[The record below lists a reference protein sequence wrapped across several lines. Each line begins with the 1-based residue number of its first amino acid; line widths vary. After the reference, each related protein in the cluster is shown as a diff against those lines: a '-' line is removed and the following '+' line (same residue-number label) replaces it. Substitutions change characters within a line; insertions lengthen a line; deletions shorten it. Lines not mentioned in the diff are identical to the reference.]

1 MILISHLTKQYGNV
15 RALED
20 ISLRLTTA
28 APLVILGPSGSGK
41 STLLRLIAGLEMPD
55 AGEIH
60 INGSLASRPGW
71 ALPPH
76 LRHMGF
82 VFQTPALWPHMTV
95 AKNITFGMNGLPKEQ
110 MRCRLQELLVDFDLQ
125 GLEERY
131 PDELSGGE
139 ARRVAI
145 ARCLAPKPGYLLMDE
160 PLTNLDRELKRK
172 ALSRIARAAHETG
185 ALLIYVTHDPDEA
198 RQLSPRAMFLSGGR
212 ISEAASDRESCLP

>member
-1 MILISHLTKQYGNV
+1 MIQICHLTKFYGKA

-20 ISLRLTTA
+20 VSLQVTTPE
-28 APLVILGPSGSGK
+28 PLVILGPSGSGK

-60 INGSLASRPGW
+60 INGSPASRPGW

-76 LRHMGF
+76 RRNIGF

-95 AKNITFGMNGLPKEQ
+95 AGNITFGMNGLSQ
-110 MRCRLQELLVDFDLQ
+110 DRMRDRLRELLEGFDLH
-125 GLEERY
+125 GLGGRY

-145 ARCLAPKPGYLLMDE
+145 ARCLAPEPRYLLMDE

-172 ALSRIARAAHETG
+172 ALARIACAVRDTRAF
-185 ALLIYVTHDPDEA
+185 LVYVTHDPDEA
-198 RQLSPRAMFLSGGR
+198 RKLSGRVIFLDAGR
-212 ISEAASDRESCLP
+212 VVEAEPERGAPVP

>member
-1 MILISHLTKQYGNV
+1 MIQVSHVTKSYGKA

-20 ISLRLTTA
+20 VSLQVTTPE
-28 APLVILGPSGSGK
+28 PLVILGPSGSGK
-41 STLLRLIAGLEMPD
+41 TTLLRLIAGLEMPD

-76 LRHMGF
+76 RRNMGF

-95 AKNITFGMNGLPKEQ
+95 AGNITFGMNGLSRDR
-110 MRCRLQELLVDFDLQ
+110 MRGRLRELLEDFDLH
-125 GLEERY
+125 GLGERY

-145 ARCLAPKPGYLLMDE
+145 ARCLAPEPRYLLMDE

-172 ALSRIARAAHETG
+172 ALARIALAVRDTRAF
-185 ALLIYVTHDPDEA
+185 LVYVTHDPDEA
-198 RQLSPRAMFLSGGR
+198 RKLSGRVIFLDAGR
-212 ISEAASDRESCLP
+212 VVEAEPGRESSLL

>member
-1 MILISHLTKQYGNV
+1 MILINHVTKYFGNV
-15 RALED
+15 RAVED
-20 ISLRLTTA
+20 VSLQVRTLD
-28 APLVILGPSGSGK
+28 PLVILGHSGSGK

-55 AGEIH
+55 TGEIH

-71 ALPPH
+71 TLPPH
-76 LRHMGF
+76 ERHMGF

-95 AKNITFGMNGLPKEQ
+95 ARNITFGMNGLAKEQ
-110 MRCRLQELLVDFDLQ
+110 IRCRLRGLLEDFDLQ

-145 ARCLAPKPGYLLMDE
+145 ARCLAPNPGYLLMDE

-172 ALSRIARAAHETG
+172 ALSRIARAARETR
-185 ALLIYVTHDPDEA
+185 AFLVYVTHDPEEA
-198 RQLSPRAMFLSGGR
+198 LQLSPRAIFLNSGR
-212 ISEAASDRESCLP
+212 IAETASDRESR

>member
-1 MILISHLTKQYGNV
+1 MILISHVTKQYGNV

-20 ISLRLTTA
+20 ISLQVTTPD
-28 APLVILGPSGSGK
+28 PLVILGPSGSGK
-41 STLLRLIAGLEMPD
+41 TTLLRLIAGLEMPD

-71 ALPPH
+71 TLPPH
-76 LRHMGF
+76 QRHMGF

-95 AKNITFGMNGLPKEQ
+95 AKNITFGMNGLAHDQ
-110 MRCRLQELLVDFDLQ
+110 TRCRLKELLEDFDLQ

-145 ARCLAPKPGYLLMDE
+145 ARCLAPRPGYLLMDE

-198 RQLSPRAMFLSGGR
+198 RQLSPRAIFLISGR
-212 ISEAASDRESCLP
+212 IDGNETDTESYIP